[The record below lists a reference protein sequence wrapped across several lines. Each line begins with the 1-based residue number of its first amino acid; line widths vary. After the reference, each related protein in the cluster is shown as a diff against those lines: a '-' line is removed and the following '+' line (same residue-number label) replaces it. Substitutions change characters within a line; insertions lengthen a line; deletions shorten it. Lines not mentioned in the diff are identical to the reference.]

1 MNIAAALP
9 VSTAPPPPPRLEVP
23 EWVAVAALAA
33 MRPPSPRGAGMRR
46 SMEVIFDHVRQ
57 WFDRLLGS
65 FDSANAEAV
74 VRLFAAHKKA
84 LRSRGVGRAV
94 SEEEMGAALDAAL
107 WRAAVTRGRGAAAT
121 MSRRREGGAAA
132 AAAGTV

>member
-1 MNIAAALP
+1 
-9 VSTAPPPPPRLEVP
+9 
-23 EWVAVAALAA
+23 
-33 MRPPSPRGAGMRR
+33 
-46 SMEVIFDHVRQ
+46 MEVIFDHVRQ

-65 FDSANAEAV
+65 LDSEKAEAV
-74 VRLFAAHKKA
+74 ARSFAAYKKA

-94 SEEEMGAALDAAL
+94 SEEEMGAVLDAAL

-121 MSRRREGGAAA
+121 MSRRREDGGGGGGAA